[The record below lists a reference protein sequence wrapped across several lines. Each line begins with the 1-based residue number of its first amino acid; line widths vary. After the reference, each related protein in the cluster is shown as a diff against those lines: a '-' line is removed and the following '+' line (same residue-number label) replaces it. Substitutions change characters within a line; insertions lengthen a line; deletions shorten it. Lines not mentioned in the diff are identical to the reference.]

1 MHANKVRYYYTLPQ
15 LAFPA
20 SVRPRVEAGL
30 VGVGSVS
37 GRVGE
42 CPGFEPPQTPLERDL
57 VERTEENV
65 TVDRGAGD
73 PWPVPVGC
81 PVDSPV
87 D

>member
-1 MHANKVRYYYTLPQ
+1 MHANDVRDYYTLPQ
-15 LAFPA
+15 LAFPV

-37 GRVGE
+37 GR
-42 CPGFEPPQTPLERDL
+42 PGFEPPQTPLERDL

-65 TVDRGAGD
+65 TVDLEAGD

-81 PVDSPV
+81 PVD
-87 D
+87 